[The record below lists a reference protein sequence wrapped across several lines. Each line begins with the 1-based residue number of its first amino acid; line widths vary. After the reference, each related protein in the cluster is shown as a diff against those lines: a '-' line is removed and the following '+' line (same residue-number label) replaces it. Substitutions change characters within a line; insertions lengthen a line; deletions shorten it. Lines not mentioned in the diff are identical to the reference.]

1 MLSRTCE
8 DAGTIGCPLV
18 PWSVHAFYIA
28 GVLGVS
34 AFDFVPYAL
43 LNSFVPIFPFF
54 CAVTGFGIWRVNG
67 TPVHASRNGPPLAA
81 PPDGTDESASGE
93 SWLGRNGDDMENG
106 MEERG
111 ASAEAAERAP
121 VYAALDFETADYQP
135 DSACAVGSPK
145 VSEGRI
151 VDTLY
156 SLIRPPRGRVLFTW
170 VHGITWKDVCDSPTF
185 GEFWPQMAAFLGDV
199 THLVAHN
206 APFDRRVLEACCQAY
221 GLPHPQWPF
230 IHPAGFPQ
238 TAQTPLTQARR
249 RMPSLRHPAGS
260 PSCGV
265 GCLAAAQLLIHL
277 QRQAREAGKDVTP

>member
-1 MLSRTCE
+1 M
-8 DAGTIGCPLV
+8 AK
-18 PWSVHAFYIA
+18 
-28 GVLGVS
+28 
-34 AFDFVPYAL
+34 
-43 LNSFVPIFPFF
+43 
-54 CAVTGFGIWRVNG
+54 GIN
-67 TPVHASRNGPPLAA
+67 
-81 PPDGTDESASGE
+81 EK
-93 SWLGRNGDDMENG
+93 
-106 MEERG
+106 G
-111 ASAEAAERAP
+111 AYGEAAERPP

-135 DSACAVGSPK
+135 DSACAVGLAK

-156 SLIRPPRGRVLFTW
+156 SLIRPPRHRVLFTW

-230 IHPAGFPQ
+230 ICTLRASRKQLKLPSHKLDAVCRHYGI
-238 TAQTPLTQARR
+238 PLD
-249 RMPSLRHPAGS
+249 HHHAGS
-260 PSCGV
+260 DA
-265 GCLAAAQLLIHL
+265 LAAAQLLIHL